1 MNTAITIAKAI
12 VEKVTDLMSV
22 ELPSENDDR
31 ERYAF
36 ELEIDDN
43 EIDVELY
50 AHYTSERFISV
61 EFMGA
66 VDYGQRVELK
76 RISNLSIGYDRDEI
90 DIDEAAVLKEINSS
104 LYFGVWAN

>member
-12 VEKVTDLMSV
+12 VEKITDLMSA
-22 ELPSENDDR
+22 EMPSENDDR
-31 ERYAF
+31 EHYAF

-50 AHYTSERFISV
+50 AHYTSERFIAV

-66 VDYGQRVELK
+66 VDYGQKVELK
-76 RISNLSIGYDRDEI
+76 SISNLSIGYNQDEI
-90 DIDEAAVLKEINSS
+90 DIDEVAVLKEINTS